1 MSFAARSKA
10 KLRRAPPNSPCWL
23 VSTNQTHAVGIR
35 ANLNTTISTRT
46 TPFSGSGNDFKDDRQ
61 LVVQEN
67 TLSGIGKKR
76 SQFNVDADGIKPARY
91 YLNET
96 NCSIVAG
103 SGGYLVCP
111 VDYFTDGYMNYAGY
125 LLLDEES
132 KVGNVEP
139 KSIITSG
146 QPNNIISYILFS
158 ATDNNPTFF
167 MEAADDFLSSTTY
180 TITITADGLI
190 ATTNYLPSMNNYCT
204 ITLGGGDFS
213 PPLTFLEIVNRVITS
228 KTPFRVN
235 ITQADG

>member
-103 SGGYLVCP
+103 SDGYLVCP
-111 VDYFTDGYMNYAGY
+111 VDYVTFDEVYAGY
-125 LLLDEES
+125 
-132 KVGNVEP
+132 V
-139 KSIITSG
+139 
-146 QPNNIISYILFS
+146 
-158 ATDNNPTFF
+158 
-167 MEAADDFLSSTTY
+167 
-180 TITITADGLI
+180 
-190 ATTNYLPSMNNYCT
+190 
-204 ITLGGGDFS
+204 
-213 PPLTFLEIVNRVITS
+213 
-228 KTPFRVN
+228 
-235 ITQADG
+235 